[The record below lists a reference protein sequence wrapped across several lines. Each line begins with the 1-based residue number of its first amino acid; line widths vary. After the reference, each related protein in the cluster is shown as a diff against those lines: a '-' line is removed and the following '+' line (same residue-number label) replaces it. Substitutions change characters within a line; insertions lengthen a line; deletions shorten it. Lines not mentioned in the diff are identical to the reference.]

1 MKTQEN
7 YSPKKLAILLIK
19 MIFIILVFALFSFSV
34 FALAKKYY
42 TIRKNISQ
50 LKKQEAALVEK
61 KKSLD
66 EKNKFLDTSFGQES
80 LARDKYSL
88 VKPGESMIVIAT
100 DPKPAP
106 VPPKQGIG
114 HFWDVFME
122 GLGLKKK

>member
-1 MKTQEN
+1 MKTQDH

-19 MIFIILVFALFSFSV
+19 MIFIIVVFALFSFSV
-34 FALAKKYY
+34 FSLTKKYY

-100 DPKPAP
+100 EPIVAQIPIK
-106 VPPKQGIG
+106 KGIG

-122 GLGLKKK
+122 GLGLRKK